1 MVIFLFA
8 SGTNSCLCTDDWM
21 PLSES
26 YWDMGEGNLADFL
39 SFGGVANAPP
49 SGKENP
55 ADFEYRAPGAFA

>member
-1 MVIFLFA
+1 
-8 SGTNSCLCTDDWM
+8 M